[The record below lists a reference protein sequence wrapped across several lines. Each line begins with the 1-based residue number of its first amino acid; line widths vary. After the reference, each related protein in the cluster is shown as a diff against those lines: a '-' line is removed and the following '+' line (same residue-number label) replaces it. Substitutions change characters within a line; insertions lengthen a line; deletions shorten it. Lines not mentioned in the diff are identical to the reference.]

1 MKYRILSMLLCL
13 CFFAAG
19 HGWAAPAFEPKD
31 CPKDLK
37 YILGMYY
44 GNGEMFLLRE
54 NNGEVELVYRFGQ
67 KDYTFAGSN
76 VYPLYKEHFDS
87 YTINESGPLNHLDAA
102 VRIERSR
109 EGYGVSC
116 SVGGNRYSRR
126 FFAGENG
133 RPFRFAPVSDW
144 QALKTAAN
152 AAVMP
157 AQLGAGQQAQLVDLA
172 QAVPGLKF
180 DLRYAQ
186 ADNCF
191 GQALTDDQ
199 RAFLDADAAQALA
212 QAQQSLKPYGY
223 GILVWEAYRPWSVS
237 KLAYDALPADKKSM
251 LPAPEV
257 GFSHNTGRSID
268 VSLYLLATGENAG
281 VISGFDEPSVR
292 QYASFAGGTTLERYR
307 RDLLRSAMQMAG
319 FTASETEWWHFD
331 YGDIK
336 GFAHLNVKPQ
346 IN

>member
-172 QAVPGLKF
+172 QTVPGLKF

-191 GQALTDDQ
+191 GQVLTDDQ

-212 QAQQSLKPYGY
+212 QAQQYLKPYGY

-251 LPAPEV
+251 LPAPEA

-281 VISGFDEPSVR
+281 MISGFDEPSVR
-292 QYASFAGGTTLERYR
+292 QYADFAGGTTLERYR

-346 IN
+346 

>member
-1 MKYRILSMLLCL
+1 MKYKILSMLLCL

-19 HGWAAPAFEPKD
+19 HSWAAPAFEPKD

-67 KDYTFAGSN
+67 NDYTFAGGN

-172 QAVPGLKF
+172 QAVSELKF

-199 RAFLDADAAQALA
+199 RAFLDANAAQALA
-212 QAQQSLKPYGY
+212 QAQQYLKPYGY

-251 LPAPEV
+251 LPAPEI

-268 VSLYLLATGENAG
+268 VSLYLFATGENAG
-281 VISGFDEPSVR
+281 MISGFDEPSVR

-346 IN
+346 

>member
-1 MKYRILSMLLCL
+1 MKYKILSMLLCL

-67 KDYTFAGSN
+67 NDYTFAGSN

-144 QALKTAAN
+144 QALKTAAD

-180 DLRYAQ
+180 YLRYAQ

-212 QAQQSLKPYGY
+212 QAQQYLKPYGY
-223 GILVWEAYRPWSVS
+223 GILVWEAYRPWSVF

-268 VSLYLLATGENAG
+268 VSLYLLANGENAG
-281 VISGFDEPSVR
+281 MISGFDEPSVR

-346 IN
+346 

>member
-1 MKYRILSMLLCL
+1 MKYKILSMLLCL

-31 CPKDLK
+31 CQKDLK

-54 NNGEVELVYRFGQ
+54 NNGDVELVYRFGQ
-67 KDYTFAGSN
+67 NDYTFAGSN

-133 RPFRFAPVSDW
+133 RPFRFASASDW
-144 QALKTAAN
+144 QALKTAAD

-191 GQALTDDQ
+191 GQALTDDP
-199 RAFLDADAAQALA
+199 RAFLDADAVQALA
-212 QAQQSLKPYGY
+212 QAQQYLKPYGY

-251 LPAPEV
+251 LPAPEA

-281 VISGFDEPSVR
+281 MISGFDEPSVR

-346 IN
+346 

>member
-19 HGWAAPAFEPKD
+19 HGLAAPAFEPKD

-67 KDYTFAGSN
+67 NDYTFAGSN

-144 QALKTAAN
+144 QALKTAAD

-157 AQLGAGQQAQLVDLA
+157 ALLGNGQQAQLVDLA

-212 QAQQSLKPYGY
+212 QAQQYLKPYGY

-281 VISGFDEPSVR
+281 MISGFDEPSVR

-307 RDLLRSAMQMAG
+307 RDLLRSVMQMAG

-346 IN
+346 

>member
-1 MKYRILSMLLCL
+1 MMKRILSLLFCLLCFTGSAL
-13 CFFAAG
+13 
-19 HGWAAPAFEPKD
+19 AAPAFEPKD

-44 GNGEMFLLRE
+44 GNGELFLLRE
-54 NNGEVELVYRFGQ
+54 NKGEVELVYRFGQ

-76 VYPLYKEHFDS
+76 VYPLFKEHFDS

-133 RPFRFAPVSDW
+133 KTFRFAVSGDW
-144 QALKTAAN
+144 QELKNAAS

-157 AQLGAGQQAQLVDLA
+157 ANLGYGQQAQLVNLE
-172 QAVPGLKF
+172 QAVPGIKL
-180 DLRYAQ
+180 DLRYAG

-191 GQALTDDQ
+191 GNVLNDDA
-199 RAFLDADAAQALA
+199 RAFLDVEAAAALNTVQLNLA
-212 QAQQSLKPYGY
+212 EYGY
-223 GILVWEAYRPWSVS
+223 GLLVWEAYRPWSVS
-237 KLAYDALPADKKSM
+237 KLAYDALPPENKSM

-257 GFSHNTGRSID
+257 GFSHNTGRSVD
-268 VSLYLLATGENAG
+268 VSLYSLATGEP
-281 VISGFDEPSVR
+281 VDMISDFDEPSIR
-292 QYASFAGGTTLERYR
+292 QYASFAGGTELERYR
-307 RDLLRSAMQMAG
+307 RDLLRTQMQLAG
-319 FTASETEWWHFD
+319 FTASDMEWWHFD
-331 YGDIK
+331 YGDTK
-336 GFAHLNVKPQ
+336 AFAHLNVKPQ
-346 IN
+346 

>member
-67 KDYTFAGSN
+67 NDYTFAGSN

-144 QALKTAAN
+144 QALKTAAD

-199 RAFLDADAAQALA
+199 RSFLDADAAQALA
-212 QAQQSLKPYGY
+212 QAQQYLKPYGY

-251 LPAPEV
+251 LPAPEA

-281 VISGFDEPSVR
+281 MISGFDEPSVR

-346 IN
+346 

>member
-1 MKYRILSMLLCL
+1 MMKRILSLLLCL
-13 CFFAAG
+13 LCFSGSAL
-19 HGWAAPAFEPKD
+19 AAPAFEPKD

-44 GNGEMFLLRE
+44 GNGELFLLRE
-54 NNGEVELVYRFGQ
+54 NKGEVELVYRFGQ

-76 VYPLYKEHFDS
+76 VYPLVKEHFDS

-133 RPFRFAPVSDW
+133 KPFRFAVSGDW
-144 QALKTAAN
+144 QELKNAAN

-157 AQLGAGQQAQLVDLA
+157 ANLGAGQQAQLVNLA
-172 QAVPGLKF
+172 QAVPGIKL
-180 DLRYAQ
+180 DLRYAGT
-186 ADNCF
+186 DNCF
-191 GQALTDDQ
+191 GNALNDDA
-199 RAFLDADAAQALA
+199 RAFLDVEAAAALNTVQLNLA
-212 QAQQSLKPYGY
+212 QYGY
-223 GILVWEAYRPWSVS
+223 GLLVWEAYRPWSVS
-237 KLAYDALPADKKSM
+237 KLAYDALPPENKSM

-257 GFSHNTGRSID
+257 GFSHNTGRSVD
-268 VSLYLLATGENAG
+268 VSLYSLATGEP
-281 VISGFDEPSVR
+281 VDMISDFDEPSIR
-292 QYASFAGGTTLERYR
+292 QYASFAGGTELERYR
-307 RDLLRSAMQMAG
+307 RDLLRTQMQLAG
-319 FTASETEWWHFD
+319 FTASDMEWWHFD

-336 GFAHLNVKPQ
+336 AFAHLNVKPQ
-346 IN
+346 

>member
-1 MKYRILSMLLCL
+1 MKYKILSMLLCL

-67 KDYTFAGSN
+67 NDYTFAGSN

-133 RPFRFAPVSDW
+133 RPFRFASASDW
-144 QALKTAAN
+144 QALKTAAD

-157 AQLGAGQQAQLVDLA
+157 AQLGTGQQAQLVDLA

-199 RAFLDADAAQALA
+199 RAFLDVDAAQALA
-212 QAQQSLKPYGY
+212 QAQQYLKPYGY

-281 VISGFDEPSVR
+281 MISGFDEPSVR

-319 FTASETEWWHFD
+319 FTASGTEWWHFD

-346 IN
+346 

>member
-1 MKYRILSMLLCL
+1 MKYKILSMLLCL

-19 HGWAAPAFEPKD
+19 HSWAAPAFEPKD

-67 KDYTFAGSN
+67 NDYTFAGSN

-133 RPFRFAPVSDW
+133 RPFRFAPASDW
-144 QALKTAAN
+144 QALKTAAD

-157 AQLGAGQQAQLVDLA
+157 AQLGTGQQAQLVDLA

-180 DLRYAQ
+180 DLRYAK

-212 QAQQSLKPYGY
+212 QAQQYLKPYGY

-281 VISGFDEPSVR
+281 MISGFDEPSVR

-319 FTASETEWWHFD
+319 FTASGTEWWHFD

-346 IN
+346 

>member
-1 MKYRILSMLLCL
+1 MKYKILSMLLCL
-13 CFFAAG
+13 CFFAAR

-67 KDYTFAGSN
+67 NDYTFAVSN

-133 RPFRFAPVSDW
+133 RPFSFAPASDW
-144 QALKTAAN
+144 QALKTAAD

-212 QAQQSLKPYGY
+212 QAQQYLKPYGY

-251 LPAPEV
+251 LPAPEA

-281 VISGFDEPSVR
+281 MISGFDEPSVR

-319 FTASETEWWHFD
+319 FTASGTEWWHFD

-346 IN
+346 

>member
-1 MKYRILSMLLCL
+1 MKYKILSMLLCL

-67 KDYTFAGSN
+67 NDYTFAGSN

-133 RPFRFAPVSDW
+133 RPFRFASASDW
-144 QALKTAAN
+144 QTLKTAAD

-157 AQLGAGQQAQLVDLA
+157 AQLGTGQQAQLVDLA

-212 QAQQSLKPYGY
+212 QAQQYLKPYGY

-251 LPAPEV
+251 LPAPEA

-281 VISGFDEPSVR
+281 MISGFDEPSVR

-319 FTASETEWWHFD
+319 FTASGTEWWHFD

-346 IN
+346 

>member
-144 QALKTAAN
+144 QALKTAAD

-157 AQLGAGQQAQLVDLA
+157 AQLGAGQQSQLVDLA

-186 ADNCF
+186 TDNCF

-212 QAQQSLKPYGY
+212 QAQQYLKPYGY

-251 LPAPEV
+251 LPAPEA

-281 VISGFDEPSVR
+281 MISGFDEPSVR

-346 IN
+346 

>member
-19 HGWAAPAFEPKD
+19 HGWAAPAFELKD

-67 KDYTFAGSN
+67 NDYTFAGSN

-133 RPFRFAPVSDW
+133 RPFRFASASDW
-144 QALKTAAN
+144 QALKTAAD

-157 AQLGAGQQAQLVDLA
+157 AQLGTGQQAQLVDLA

-212 QAQQSLKPYGY
+212 QAQQYLKPYGY

-268 VSLYLLATGENAG
+268 VSLYLLATGENASM
-281 VISGFDEPSVR
+281 ISGFDEPSVR

-346 IN
+346 

>member
-1 MKYRILSMLLCL
+1 MKCKILSMLLCL
-13 CFFAAG
+13 CFFTAG
-19 HGWAAPAFEPKD
+19 HSWAAPAFEPKD

-67 KDYTFAGSN
+67 NDYTFAGSN

-144 QALKTAAN
+144 QALKTAA
-152 AAVMP
+152 ATAVMP

-212 QAQQSLKPYGY
+212 QAQQYLKPYGY
-223 GILVWEAYRPWSVS
+223 GILVWEAYRTWSVS

-268 VSLYLLATGENAG
+268 VSLYLLASGEDAG
-281 VISGFDEPSVR
+281 MISGFDEPSVR

-346 IN
+346 

>member
-1 MKYRILSMLLCL
+1 MKYKILSMLLCL

-19 HGWAAPAFEPKD
+19 HGWAALAFEPKD

-67 KDYTFAGSN
+67 NDYTFAGSN

-133 RPFRFAPVSDW
+133 RPFRFAPASDW
-144 QALKTAAN
+144 QALKTAAD

-157 AQLGAGQQAQLVDLA
+157 AQLGSGQQAQLVDLE

-191 GQALTDDQ
+191 
-199 RAFLDADAAQALA
+199 
-212 QAQQSLKPYGY
+212 
-223 GILVWEAYRPWSVS
+223 
-237 KLAYDALPADKKSM
+237 
-251 LPAPEV
+251 
-257 GFSHNTGRSID
+257 N
-268 VSLYLLATGENAG
+268 
-281 VISGFDEPSVR
+281 
-292 QYASFAGGTTLERYR
+292 
-307 RDLLRSAMQMAG
+307 G
-319 FTASETEWWHFD
+319 FT
-331 YGDIK
+331 
-336 GFAHLNVKPQ
+336 
-346 IN
+346 

>member
-1 MKYRILSMLLCL
+1 MKYKILSMLLCL

-144 QALKTAAN
+144 QALKTAAD

-157 AQLGAGQQAQLVDLA
+157 AQLGTGQQAQLVDLA

-212 QAQQSLKPYGY
+212 QAQQYLKPYGY
-223 GILVWEAYRPWSVS
+223 GIMVWEAYRPWSVS

-268 VSLYLLATGENAG
+268 VSLYLLVTGENAG
-281 VISGFDEPSVR
+281 MISGFDEPSVR

-346 IN
+346 

>member
-67 KDYTFAGSN
+67 NDYTFAGSN

-133 RPFRFAPVSDW
+133 RPFRFAPASDW
-144 QALKTAAN
+144 QALKTAAD

-157 AQLGAGQQAQLVDLA
+157 AQLGAGQQAQLADLA

-212 QAQQSLKPYGY
+212 QAQQYLKPYGY

-251 LPAPEV
+251 LPAPEA

-281 VISGFDEPSVR
+281 MISGFDEPSVR

-319 FTASETEWWHFD
+319 FTASGTEWWHFD

-346 IN
+346 

>member
-1 MKYRILSMLLCL
+1 MMKRILSLLLCL
-13 CFFAAG
+13 LCFTGSAL
-19 HGWAAPAFEPKD
+19 AAPAFEPKD

-44 GNGEMFLLRE
+44 GNGELFLLRE
-54 NNGEVELVYRFGQ
+54 NKGEVELVYRFGQ

-76 VYPLYKEHFDS
+76 VYPLVKEHFDS

-133 RPFRFAPVSDW
+133 KPFRFAVSGDW
-144 QALKTAAN
+144 QELKNAAS

-157 AQLGAGQQAQLVDLA
+157 ANLGAGQQAQLVNLA
-172 QAVPGLKF
+172 QAVPGIKL
-180 DLRYAQ
+180 DLRYAD

-191 GQALTDDQ
+191 GNVLNDDA
-199 RAFLDADAAQALA
+199 RAFLDVEAAAALNTVQLNLA
-212 QAQQSLKPYGY
+212 QYGY
-223 GILVWEAYRPWSVS
+223 GLLVWEAYRPWSVS
-237 KLAYDALPADKKSM
+237 KLAYDALPLENKSM

-257 GFSHNTGRSID
+257 GFSHNTGRSVD
-268 VSLYLLATGENAG
+268 VSLYSLATGEP
-281 VISGFDEPSVR
+281 VDMISDFDEPSIR
-292 QYASFAGGTTLERYR
+292 QYASFAGGTELERYR
-307 RDLLRSAMQMAG
+307 RDLLRTQMQLAG
-319 FTASETEWWHFD
+319 FTASDMEWWHFD

-336 GFAHLNVKPQ
+336 AFAHLNVKPQ
-346 IN
+346 

>member
-144 QALKTAAN
+144 QALKTAAD

-199 RAFLDADAAQALA
+199 CAFLDADAAQALA
-212 QAQQSLKPYGY
+212 QAQQYLKPYGY

-268 VSLYLLATGENAG
+268 VSLYLLANGENAG
-281 VISGFDEPSVR
+281 MISGFDEPSVR

-346 IN
+346 

>member
-144 QALKTAAN
+144 QALKTAAD

-212 QAQQSLKPYGY
+212 QAQQYLKPYGY

-251 LPAPEV
+251 LPAPEA

-281 VISGFDEPSVR
+281 MISGFDEPSVR

-307 RDLLRSAMQMAG
+307 RDLLRRAMQMAG

-346 IN
+346 

>member
-1 MKYRILSMLLCL
+1 MKYKILSMLLCL

-76 VYPLYKEHFDS
+76 VYQLYKEHFDS

-144 QALKTAAN
+144 QALKTAAD
-152 AAVMP
+152 AAAMP
-157 AQLGAGQQAQLVDLA
+157 AQLGNGQQAQLVDLA

-212 QAQQSLKPYGY
+212 QAQQYLKPYGY

-281 VISGFDEPSVR
+281 MISGFDEPSVR

-346 IN
+346 

>member
-1 MKYRILSMLLCL
+1 MKYKILSMLLCL

-67 KDYTFAGSN
+67 NDYTFAGSN

-133 RPFRFAPVSDW
+133 RPFRFATASDW
-144 QALKTAAN
+144 QALKTAAD

-157 AQLGAGQQAQLVDLA
+157 AQLGTGQQAQLVDLA

-212 QAQQSLKPYGY
+212 QAQQYLKPYGY

-251 LPAPEV
+251 LPAPEA

-281 VISGFDEPSVR
+281 MISGFDEPSVR

-346 IN
+346 

>member
-1 MKYRILSMLLCL
+1 MKYKILSMLLCL

-19 HGWAAPAFEPKD
+19 HSWAAPAFEPKD

-67 KDYTFAGSN
+67 NDYTFAGSN

-152 AAVMP
+152 AAVMQ

-172 QAVPGLKF
+172 QAVSELKF

-199 RAFLDADAAQALA
+199 RAFLDANAAQALA
-212 QAQQSLKPYGY
+212 QAQQYLKPYGY

-251 LPAPEV
+251 LPAPEI

-268 VSLYLLATGENAG
+268 VSLYLFATGENAG
-281 VISGFDEPSVR
+281 MISGFDEPSVR

-346 IN
+346 

>member
-1 MKYRILSMLLCL
+1 MKYKILSMLLCL

-54 NNGEVELVYRFGQ
+54 NNGEVELIYRFGQ
-67 KDYTFAGSN
+67 NDYTFAGSN

-144 QALKTAAN
+144 QALKTAAD

-180 DLRYAQ
+180 DLRYVQ

-212 QAQQSLKPYGY
+212 QAQQYLKPYGY

-281 VISGFDEPSVR
+281 MISGFDEPSVR

-346 IN
+346 

>member
-1 MKYRILSMLLCL
+1 MKYKILSMLLCL

-19 HGWAAPAFEPKD
+19 HSWAAPAFEPKD

-144 QALKTAAN
+144 QALNTAAN

-157 AQLGAGQQAQLVDLA
+157 TQLGAGQQAQLVDLA
-172 QAVPGLKF
+172 QTVPGLKF

-191 GQALTDDQ
+191 GQVLTDDQ

-212 QAQQSLKPYGY
+212 QAQQYLKPYGY

-251 LPAPEV
+251 LPAPEA

-281 VISGFDEPSVR
+281 MISGFDEPSVR

-346 IN
+346 

>member
-1 MKYRILSMLLCL
+1 MKYKILSMLLCL

-19 HGWAAPAFEPKD
+19 HSWAAPGFEPKD

-54 NNGEVELVYRFGQ
+54 NNGKAELVYRFGQ
-67 KDYTFAGSN
+67 KDYTFAESN

-133 RPFRFAPVSDW
+133 KPFRFAPANDW
-144 QALKTAAN
+144 QALKNSAEAA
-152 AAVMP
+152 AMP
-157 AQLGAGQQAQLVDLA
+157 AQLGIGQQAQLVDLA

-180 DLRYAQ
+180 NLRYAQ
-186 ADNCF
+186 TDNCF

-199 RAFLDADAAQALA
+199 RAFFDADAAQALA
-212 QAQQSLKPYGY
+212 QAQQYLKPYGY

-281 VISGFDEPSVR
+281 MISGFDEPSVR

-346 IN
+346 

>member
-1 MKYRILSMLLCL
+1 MKYKILSMLLCL

-144 QALKTAAN
+144 QALKTAAD

-157 AQLGAGQQAQLVDLA
+157 AQLGTGQQAQLVDLA

-212 QAQQSLKPYGY
+212 QAQQYLKPYGY

-268 VSLYLLATGENAG
+268 VSLYLLANGENASM
-281 VISGFDEPSVR
+281 ISGFDEPSVR

-346 IN
+346 

>member
-1 MKYRILSMLLCL
+1 MKYKILSMLLCL

-19 HGWAAPAFEPKD
+19 HSWAAPAFEPKD

-133 RPFRFAPVSDW
+133 RPFRFAYASDW
-144 QALKTAAN
+144 QALKTAAD

-212 QAQQSLKPYGY
+212 QAQQYLKPYGY
-223 GILVWEAYRPWSVS
+223 GILVWEAYRLWSVS

-251 LPAPEV
+251 LPSPEA

-281 VISGFDEPSVR
+281 MISGFDEPSVR

-346 IN
+346 

>member
-1 MKYRILSMLLCL
+1 MKYKILSMLLCL

-67 KDYTFAGSN
+67 NDYTFAGSN

-144 QALKTAAN
+144 QALKTAAD

-212 QAQQSLKPYGY
+212 QAQQYLKPYGY
-223 GILVWEAYRPWSVS
+223 GILVWEAYRPWFVS

-251 LPAPEV
+251 LPAPEA

-281 VISGFDEPSVR
+281 MISGFDEPSVR

-346 IN
+346 

>member
-1 MKYRILSMLLCL
+1 MKYRILSMMLCL

-19 HGWAAPAFEPKD
+19 HGWAASAFEPKD

-67 KDYTFAGSN
+67 NDYTFAGSN

-157 AQLGAGQQAQLVDLA
+157 AQLGTGQQAQLVDLA

-212 QAQQSLKPYGY
+212 QAQQYLKPYGY

-251 LPAPEV
+251 LPAPEA

-281 VISGFDEPSVR
+281 MISGFDEPSVR

-307 RDLLRSAMQMAG
+307 RDLLRSVMQMAG

-346 IN
+346 

>member
-144 QALKTAAN
+144 QALKTAAD

-199 RAFLDADAAQALA
+199 CAFLDADAAQVLA
-212 QAQQSLKPYGY
+212 QAQQYLKPYGY

-268 VSLYLLATGENAG
+268 VSLYLLANGENAG
-281 VISGFDEPSVR
+281 MISGFDEPSVR

-346 IN
+346 

>member
-67 KDYTFAGSN
+67 NDYTFAGSN

-212 QAQQSLKPYGY
+212 QAQQYLKPYGY

-237 KLAYDALPADKKSM
+237 KLAYDALPTDKKSM

-268 VSLYLLATGENAG
+268 VSLYLLATGEDAG
-281 VISGFDEPSVR
+281 MISGFDEPSVR

-319 FTASETEWWHFD
+319 FTESETEWWHFD

-346 IN
+346 

>member
-1 MKYRILSMLLCL
+1 MKYKILSMLLCL

-19 HGWAAPAFEPKD
+19 HGWAAPAFEPED

-67 KDYTFAGSN
+67 NDYTFAGSN

-212 QAQQSLKPYGY
+212 QAQQYLKPYGY

-268 VSLYLLATGENAG
+268 ASLYLLATGENAG
-281 VISGFDEPSVR
+281 MISWFDEPSVR

-319 FTASETEWWHFD
+319 FTASGTEWWHFD

-346 IN
+346 